1 MKLISVDDL
10 IKILKEKNIDLG
22 KGDPYNRIRYY
33 TKIGWLPHM
42 IRKKNENKIISGH
55 YPEDVI
61 EKIIFIE
68 KIKAEGLSNEEITK
82 KIKELNSI
90 NNRNVDNRSFILEK
104 ILNSIKKNFSISKVL
119 ILLIVTTL
127 FIDLIFFRDSQ
138 SNINEK
144 LNQNNFSYEKIDLPS
159 GETFIPK
166 GQNKIFINNEYINNQ
181 DTILISFEGSI
192 FPASFYFISEI
203 KEGQGFYLETNMPV
217 SNEVKLKWV
226 VIKK

>member
-10 IKILKEKNIDLG
+10 IKILKEKKIDLG

-42 IRKKNENKIISGH
+42 IRKKNENNIISGH

-127 FIDLIFFRDSQ
+127 FIDLIFFRDNQ

>member
-10 IKILKEKNIDLG
+10 IKILKEKKIDLG

-127 FIDLIFFRDSQ
+127 FIDLIFFRDNQ